1 MQQYYKL
8 KLETVVFI
16 TDIVN
21 ISYYALPKNYIF
33 GGESHDFWEFV
44 YVDKGELIITADS
57 RRYLLKAGELVFH
70 CPGEFHDLQTIRNST
85 ANIVVV
91 SFACDSPCMEYFRS
105 KILFLNPFEKE
116 CLLRVVRESE
126 SAYEFFEKSAPGIN
140 MQKKPDAPFGSDQL
154 LKTSLEQLFIQ
165 IYRRQDGIGT
175 RERRIGSNALQNH
188 AIIAQQVQT
197 YIRDHYAQK
206 LTLEILAAQVNIS
219 VSQLKRTYKDQTGS
233 SVIAYLTKIRI
244 KEAKRLIRESNHNFT
259 QIAELTGYDN
269 IYYFSRRFKEETQMT
284 PTEYALS
291 LKH

>member
-126 SAYEFFEKSAPGIN
+126 SAYEFFEKSAPRIN

>member
-33 GGESHDFWEFV
+33 GGESHDFWEFI

-126 SAYEFFEKSAPGIN
+126 SAYEFFEKSAPRIN

>member
-33 GGESHDFWEFV
+33 EGESHDFWEFV

-57 RRYLLKAGELVFH
+57 RRYLLKAGELAFH

-85 ANIVVV
+85 ANIIVV
-91 SFACDSPCMEYFRS
+91 SFGCDSPCMEYFRS

-126 SAYEFFEKSAPGIN
+126 SAYEFFEKSAPRIN

-165 IYRRQDGIGT
+165 IYRRQDGIDT